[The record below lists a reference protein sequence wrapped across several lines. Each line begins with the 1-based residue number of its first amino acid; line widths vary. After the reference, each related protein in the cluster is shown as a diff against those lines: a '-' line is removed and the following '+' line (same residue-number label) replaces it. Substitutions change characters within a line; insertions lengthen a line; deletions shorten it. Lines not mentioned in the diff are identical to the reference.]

1 MANQTRQTSLGMQS
15 VGSQPFRSNEF
26 PRGEMRPGNGR
37 AHMWGIGVTLF
48 LHIGIAGA
56 VIFMNEI
63 DRSHVEKTKEEPY
76 QAIEAGLAIKAKSQA
91 GKKTALPQKDVVA
104 KVKPPEAPGITKNA
118 DAQPKEDKPKEKKP
132 DFVPP
137 EATDAKSVFDKYRRV
152 DTGETQGADKQDK
165 TQIGDPNGS
174 EFGTLERAKG
184 DPYVGELIGR
194 MTTDFVVPTVVADQS
209 LVTFGCVKLDESGK
223 IVDRAIDPDHK
234 SRSHAFNSSVEDRLK
249 DTTDMDK
256 PVPSHLKKMLVGKF
270 VCATYTSRTE

>member
-26 PRGEMRPGNGR
+26 PRGEMRAGNAR
-37 AHMWGIGVTLF
+37 AHMWGIGVTVF

-63 DRSHVEKTKEEPY
+63 DRSHVEKTKEDPY

-132 DFVPP
+132 DYVPP
-137 EATDAKSVFDKYRRV
+137 EATDSKSVFDKYRRV

-194 MTTDFVVPTVVADQS
+194 MTTDFVVPSVVSDKN
-209 LVTFGCVKLDESGK
+209 LMTWGCVKLDADGK
-223 IVDRAIDPDHK
+223 ITDRAIDPEHK
-234 SRSHAFNSSVEDRLK
+234 SPSHAMNSAVEERLK
-249 DTTDMDK
+249 LTTDMEK
-256 PVPSHLKKMLVGKF
+256 PVPTNLKKMLVGKF